1 MHVQIN
7 CKDHGEVQAT
17 VNQNGDAFCP
27 DCYREKVQESLVVD
41 ESVAAPSPLLTEQ
54 EKVVHTMLFRQK
66 IMAGLGV
73 SEAMMNGPTTYAT
86 SSISARMAEASKM
99 ITGQVTRD
107 EYIKANLADEMR
119 RHRGRKRLRK
129 KKAKRALRMRWG
141 FLQMGRI
148 LSRRINYSE
157 IGRKM
162 FTVEPMPDPV
172 MPIYMLNTNI
182 ADVATGGEE

>member
-17 VNQNGDAFCP
+17 VNQNGDASCP
-27 DCYREKVQESLVVD
+27 DCYRERVQR
-41 ESVAAPSPLLTEQ
+41 PLLTEQ

-73 SEAMMNGPTTYAT
+73 SEAMMKGPTTYAT

-107 EYIKANLADEMR
+107 EYIKANLAAEMR
-119 RHRGRKRLRK
+119 KHRGKKRLRK
-129 KKAKRALRMRWG
+129 KKAKRVLRMQWG
-141 FLQMGRI
+141 FMQMGRL
-148 LSRRINYSE
+148 LSRRVNYAE
-157 IGRKM
+157 IGRRL

-172 MPIYMLNTNI
+172 KQGGHLPP
-182 ADVATGGEE
+182 VAGKEGEEAP

>member
-1 MHVQIN
+1 MMNDEIN

-54 EKVVHTMLFRQK
+54 EKVIHTMLFRQK

-73 SEAMMNGPTTYAT
+73 SEDMMKGPTTYAM

-99 ITGQVTRD
+99 ITGQVPRD

-119 RHRGRKRLRK
+119 KHRGKKRLRK
-129 KKAKRALRMRWG
+129 KKAKRILRMRWG
-141 FLQMGRI
+141 FLQIGRL

-157 IGRKM
+157 LGRRL
-162 FTVEPMPDPV
+162 FTVEPLPDPV
-172 MPIYMLNTNI
+172 RPVYMNLD
-182 ADVATGGEE
+182 AMAGGEE

>member
-27 DCYREKVQESLVVD
+27 DCYRERVQR
-41 ESVAAPSPLLTEQ
+41 PLLTEQ

-86 SSISARMAEASKM
+86 SSISARMAEASKI

-107 EYIKANLADEMR
+107 EYIKANLAGEMR
-119 RHRGRKRLRK
+119 KHRGKKRLRK

-141 FLQMGRI
+141 FLQMGRL

-157 IGRKM
+157 VARKM
-162 FTVEPMPDPV
+162 FIVEPMPDPV
-172 MPIYMLNTNI
+172 RPIYMWDIDL
-182 ADVATGGEE
+182 ADVVTGGNDD